1 MKTNFLFFILFGFT
15 LTQTAQKNCCTKPDA
30 TQTFALLTHHKSFVN
45 AHLEPKPFVLE
56 LKTGNDITFKTTDGL
71 QGFAYEVKAEEP
83 TNRYV
88 FVIHEW
94 WGLNDYIKQEAQ
106 KIAKTLGSV
115 NVIALDLYDKK
126 VAFTRDSAT
135 KYMQSV
141 SKERAGAII
150 KGGLNYVGTEAR
162 IATIG
167 WCFGG
172 GWSMQTALMAA
183 KQSAACV
190 IYYGIPEENLDK
202 IKTLNSP
209 VLFVW
214 PKQDQ
219 WINKQMVTKFE
230 QNMKSAGKS
239 LEVKPYEADHAF
251 ANPSN
256 PKYNQAFA
264 SDAFNSAMAFIKKQW

>member
-1 MKTNFLFFILFGFT
+1 
-15 LTQTAQKNCCTKPDA
+15 
-30 TQTFALLTHHKSFVN
+30 
-45 AHLEPKPFVLE
+45 VLE

-190 IYYGIPEENLDK
+190 IYYGMPEENLDK